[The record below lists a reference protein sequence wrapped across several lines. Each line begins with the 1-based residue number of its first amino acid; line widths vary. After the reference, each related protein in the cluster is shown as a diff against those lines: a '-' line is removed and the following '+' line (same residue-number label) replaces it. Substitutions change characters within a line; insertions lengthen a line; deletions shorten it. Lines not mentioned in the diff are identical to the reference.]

1 MRLIGYLL
9 SLVVTGL
16 IVGAL
21 GRLAVPGR
29 NPLSIPA
36 TIGIGIVGAFIGGL
50 IAAALHLGIV
60 LALILEVAAA
70 ALIVTSSPTTRGCAT
85 DGADTHGR
93 ANRRGRARCTGIPA
107 SRLRPDVAAHGR
119 RHARALCICA
129 EGVTDAYPSGGW
141 FHSEGHENG
150 PKRPIVNAA

>member
-1 MRLIGYLL
+1 MRLIGYLI
-9 SLVVTGL
+9 SLVITGL

-36 TIGIGIVGAFIGGL
+36 TIGSGIVGAFIGGL

-70 ALIVTSSPTTRGCAT
+70 ALIVYLIT
-85 DGADTHGR
+85 
-93 ANRRGRARCTGIPA
+93 NR
-107 SRLRPDVAAHGR
+107 SRLRDGR
-119 RHARALCICA
+119 R
-129 EGVTDAYPSGGW
+129 
-141 FHSEGHENG
+141 
-150 PKRPIVNAA
+150 

>member
-1 MRLIGYLL
+1 MRLIGYLI

-50 IAAALHLGIV
+50 IAAALH
-60 LALILEVAAA
+60 
-70 ALIVTSSPTTRGCAT
+70 
-85 DGADTHGR
+85 
-93 ANRRGRARCTGIPA
+93 
-107 SRLRPDVAAHGR
+107 GR
-119 RHARALCICA
+119 RPPRYGSIDPPTGTIRIPVAHRDPEAVSSGDSGSHLAMA
-129 EGVTDAYPSGGW
+129 VTGKPRSSYLHNLLDS
-141 FHSEGHENG
+141 
-150 PKRPIVNAA
+150 